1 MKTINCFRSIVAL
14 VAALLLANSPAWAA
28 DGKGI
33 AVLNTAVN
41 GGNGVAYVAISGNA
55 MGTKTSE
62 TQNSGTL
69 GNQPKSFD
77 IVAIPNRGYE
87 FEKWTLSGDGSP
99 SFTSGSTT
107 TPSGTIRMNTG
118 SPVNFIVHWDGTNTA
133 TATAKFKPAGAA
145 FNVKYAAADNGDY
158 TIVGPSGSPAYG
170 SPVEG
175 NNVSYITYTGDP
187 IKLTAT
193 PAPGYTFI
201 RYYTIDG
208 AGNVKTLGELYKTEQ
223 QTVNIK
229 NLDDYSGTIYVCAEF
244 SNRPFAIGE
253 RTFETLDAATQA
265 VKTSSNKTILVIN
278 NTTVAAG
285 NYTLPSGVT
294 LLIPKNAT
302 QTSPETT
309 LVRTLDKTPTPS
321 MYRKLTFANGANLIV
336 NGTIEV
342 GGTQSAGAQGR
353 TGAGIPVGTYGQIEL
368 QAGSSITLN
377 NGANLR
383 AWGFITGLGEIDAR
397 RGSKVYEQFQMYDW
411 KGGSH
416 SAGLLGNEK
425 GVFPVNQ
432 YFIQNVEAP
441 TTYHP
446 GASLIGATSIAVS
459 NIEIS
464 GLSYSKTTIIISSNN
479 IGIVGVDGTTS
490 MFLMDNEDVSEDTWV
505 RKWYD
510 TTNDKQVYEVNSSA
524 KLGAMEINLSGVPIL
539 GDLDFDTKNYT
550 LPITSNLKIHILDGK
565 MGVKY
570 NTVMLPGAEIEIDKT
585 ATVTIENGMAL
596 YLYDAEQ
603 WGKYIFSDAYAQPVL
618 YSPSAPENHG
628 RHTPVA
634 RAGSWV
640 NSSGWWYVLDKPASA
655 TINVHGTFD
664 VKGAL
669 YTTEN
674 GANIY
679 SSIADAGTVYFSS
692 DAAAN
697 SEVSQPSAYEVQTT
711 DMVIVELPKASKITY
726 ATESCTS
733 AKLKNDAG
741 SAYSDGDGY
750 SETAGTDAGQS
761 FCFIDIDKDGKGEW
775 VSLTTDGCFVY
786 DSEGIYYAKPSDY
799 VALQNG
805 KTPNADHTY
814 SSADGSRTFIL
825 ICDDKQT
832 DCQWWQVTYHAESGL
847 YYCAKN
853 GIYYFFDEDIDLWV
867 EKKYTITWLNYDGN
881 PVLDEN
887 DEEITYFV
895 PYGSMPKYNNSTPT
909 RLDDPGYY
917 TYDFVR
923 WTPEFTPVT
932 SDVSYTAVY
941 ERNPVMYTIT
951 WKNANNTEREVGY
964 FQRDSMPVCRT
975 EPAGMGTS
983 WEWTPVVEPVTGNA
997 TYTLHALTTPKTSF
1011 TVTWKNFNGS
1021 TLQTLETDEN
1031 VPSGTIPTYDGE
1043 DPEKDPL
1050 DDVEFIWNK
1059 NDGWT
1064 PAISPVTA
1072 DIVYMAKYTE
1082 QPITYAI
1089 TWKNGNETLLEQ
1101 NVSPN
1106 TVPQYT
1112 GATPTKPSDETY
1124 NYAFSGWDSEIE
1136 AATEDAIYTAQ
1147 FSATPKDK
1155 SVSTAETVEE
1165 GKQQTVTNL
1174 TITSTGTLTIPS
1186 TSRINAENLILEA
1199 TNTTSGQLISNLN
1212 TSINTVN
1219 AYFDWTP
1226 NGNAGTQ
1233 YRTWYAIAVP
1243 WEVDA
1248 EEGIFIKDGRHLV
1261 LGRDF
1266 DLVWYDGKERAAN
1279 GDGFDCW
1286 KYVEYENDKI
1296 MHPGRLYMMYFGPTG
1311 IQTVRFAK
1319 KSGAAVI
1326 YNSPVSVET
1335 YAVGTGD
1342 NKDGNWNGIANP
1354 RTYYASLGTGAS
1366 YAQVLNNGS
1375 LDDYQV
1381 NHPENNPVYK
1391 TINLASST
1399 FNVGKPLF
1407 VQAVN
1412 PQSVIVNKAASANIV
1427 YSAPKRD
1434 RANNM
1439 PEGIDAVFAVTI
1451 GTETNHTADNLFIQA
1466 TEDEKEDTYVIG
1478 QDLAKGG
1485 VAKTIPQLWVNR
1497 YDAKLSVNT
1506 QVLLNGVA
1514 EYPLT
1519 IFAPNAGEYVIN
1531 TDNTYEDYDLYLTR
1545 NGEAVWNL
1553 SNGEYTFSLSQGN
1566 TSEYG
1571 LRLSARKSPSV
1582 ATGVDEAVVDAQ
1594 GEIKKVIINDQ
1605 VFIIR
1610 GDQVYSID
1618 GQLVK

>member
-1 MKTINCFRSIVAL
+1 MKKLLYSLSML
-14 VAALLLANSPAWAA
+14 VCLLGVSENVWAA
-28 DGKGI
+28 DFYAALRVSVQSGGKIKVIREGESVMTDYSTYSTSQQTATSPSVARNSDYI
-33 AVLNTAVN
+33 FEIGATPAVRGKKFN
-41 GGNGVAYVAISGNA
+41 GWSNFGGSGSA
-55 MGTKTSE
+55 KFVSGYSKTSPIAKV
-62 TQNSGTL
+62 TM
-69 GNQPKSFD
+69 KS
-77 IVAIPNRGYE
+77 
-87 FEKWTLSGDGSP
+87 S
-99 SFTSGSTT
+99 SGSL
-107 TPSGTIRMNTG
+107 GG
-118 SPVNFIVHWDGTNTA
+118 LFGGTNTA
-133 TATAKFKPAGAA
+133 TVTANFVDDPDFVDVTYLSAPAGS
-145 FNVKYAAADNGDY
+145 GSY
-158 TIVGPSGSPAYG
+158 TVTGPSGYG
-170 SPVEG
+170 TVTIG
-175 NNVSYITYTGDP
+175 NNSTYKTYSGDVLR
-187 IKLTAT
+187 LTAT
-193 PAPGYTFI
+193 PAAGYTFI
-201 RYYTIDG
+201 RFYTMD
-208 AGNVKTLGELYKTEQ
+208 ASGNVKTLGNLYETQ
-223 QTVNIK
+223 QDVNIK
-229 NLDDYSGTIYVCAEF
+229 NLDDMSGVVSVGVDIA
-244 SNRPFAIGE
+244 SQPFAIGA
-253 RTFETLDAATQA
+253 RTFETLDAAIQA

-294 LLIPKNAT
+294 LLVPKNAT

-336 NGTIEV
+336 NGSIEV

-368 QAGSSITLN
+368 QAGSKVTLN

-416 SAGLLGNEK
+416 SAGLLGNKK

-446 GASLIGATSIAVS
+446 GSSLIGATSIAVS

-464 GLSYSKTTIIISSNN
+464 GLSYTKTTIIISSNN

-490 MFLMDNEDVSEDTWV
+490 MFLMDEADVSEDTWV

-539 GDLDFDTKNYT
+539 GDLDFDTQNYT

-585 ATVTIENGMAL
+585 ATVTIENEMAL

-679 SSIADAGTVYFSS
+679 SSIADAGTMYFSNA
-692 DAAAN
+692 AAAN

-711 DMVIVELPKASKITY
+711 DMIIVELPKASKITY
-726 ATESCTS
+726 ATATCTS

-825 ICDDKQT
+825 ICDDEQT
-832 DCQWWQVTYHAESGL
+832 DCQWWQVTYHEESGL

-909 RLDDPGYY
+909 RQDDPGYY

-975 EPAGMGTS
+975 EPTGMGTS
-983 WEWTPVVEPVTGNA
+983 WEWSPVVEPVTGNK
-997 TYTLHALTTPKTSF
+997 TYTLQAIVTPKTSF

-1021 TLQTLETDEN
+1021 TLETLETDTD
-1031 VPSGTIPTYDGE
+1031 VPAGTIPTYNGE
-1043 DPEKDPL
+1043 DPSKASL
-1050 DDVEFIWNK
+1050 DDVRFIWNPE
-1059 NDGWT
+1059 DGWT
-1064 PAISPVTA
+1064 PAVSPVTA
-1072 DIVYMAKYTE
+1072 DVVYVAKYTE

-1089 TWKNGNETLLEQ
+1089 TWKNYDYTDLLVQ
-1101 NVSPN
+1101 NVTPN

-1124 NYAFSGWDSEIE
+1124 NYAFSGWDSEIV
-1136 AATEDAIYTAQ
+1136 AATVDAIYTAQ

-1174 TITSTGTLTIPS
+1174 TITSTGQLTIPS
-1186 TSRINAENLILEA
+1186 TSRINAENLILEG

-1233 YRTWYAIAVP
+1233 YRTWYAVAVP
-1243 WEVDA
+1243 WEVNA
-1248 EEGIFIKDGRHLV
+1248 ETGIFIKDGRHLV
-1261 LGRDF
+1261 LGSDF
-1266 DLVWYDGKERAAN
+1266 DLVWYDGGERAAN
-1279 GDGFDCW
+1279 GDGFNCW
-1286 KYVEYENDKI
+1286 KYVEYETDKI
-1296 MHPGRLYMMYFGPTG
+1296 MHPGKSYMMYFGPTG
-1311 IQTVRFAK
+1311 IQTIRFAK
-1319 KSGAAVI
+1319 ASGSAVI
-1326 YNSPVSVET
+1326 YNSPINVET
-1335 YAVGTGD
+1335 YDLGTGVTTD
-1342 NKDGNWNGIANP
+1342 ANWNGIANP
-1354 RTYYASLGTGAS
+1354 RTYYVSLGTGAS
-1366 YAQVLNNGS
+1366 FAQVLGNGS
-1375 LDDYQV
+1375 LDAYFA
-1381 NHPENNPVYK
+1381 NPEAPVYT
-1391 TINLASST
+1391 TIDVDASK
-1399 FNVGKPLF
+1399 FIVGQPIF

-1412 PQSVIVNKAASANIV
+1412 PQPVVVTKETSAGIVNAA
-1427 YSAPKRD
+1427 PR
-1434 RANNM
+1434 RARTNNL
-1439 PEGIDAVFAVTI
+1439 PDDIAARYAVHIALDGHAST
-1451 GTETNHTADNLFIQA
+1451 DNLFIQV
-1466 TEDEKEDTYVIG
+1466 TEEEKEDTYVLG
-1478 QDLAKGG
+1478 QDLSKGG
-1485 VAKTIPQLWVNR
+1485 VAKTMPQLWVNR
-1497 YDAKLSVNT
+1497 YNSKLSVNT
-1506 QVLLNGVA
+1506 QSLTNDVA

-1519 IFAPNAGEYVIN
+1519 IFAPKAGEYVIN
-1531 TDNTYEDYDLYLTR
+1531 TENAYDDYDLYLTR

-1553 SNGEYTFSLSQGN
+1553 SNGEFTFSLSQGN

-1582 ATGVDEAVVDAQ
+1582 ATGVDEALVDAQ
-1594 GEIKKVIINDQ
+1594 GKTRKVIINDK

-1610 GDQVYSID
+1610 GENVYSID

>member
-41 GGNGVAYVAISGNA
+41 GGNGVAYVAISGNT

-62 TQNSGTL
+62 TQNSSTL

-87 FEKWTLSGDGSP
+87 FENWTLSGKGSP

-107 TPSGTIRMNTG
+107 TPSGTIQMNTG
-118 SPVNFIVHWDGTNTA
+118 SPVNFIFHLDGTNTA

-336 NGTIEV
+336 NGSIEV

-539 GDLDFDTKNYT
+539 GDLDFDTKNYA

-669 YTTEN
+669 YTTAG

-697 SEVSQPSAYEVQTT
+697 SEVSQPSDYEVQTT
-711 DMVIVELPKASKITY
+711 DMVIVQIPKASKITY

-733 AKLKNDAG
+733 AKLKNDEG
-741 SAYSDGDGY
+741 SVYSNGDGY
-750 SETAGTDAGQS
+750 SETADTEAGQS
-761 FCFIDIDKDGKGEW
+761 FCFIDIDGDDKGEW

-825 ICDDKQT
+825 ICDDEQT
-832 DCQWWQVTYHAESGL
+832 DCQWWQVTYHEESGL

-923 WTPEFTPVT
+923 WTPDFTPVT

-951 WKNANNTEREVGY
+951 WQNANGTEREVDY

-975 EPAGMGTS
+975 QPADMS
-983 WEWTPVVEPVTGNA
+983 ALEWRPAVAAVTGNA
-997 TYTLHALTTPKTSF
+997 TYRLYPKDNVGPYDIKFVNWNGAQIGATQSVAKGSMPNVPADPTKPALDDVEFIFAGWSPEVVAATAAATYTATF
-1011 TVTWKNFNGS
+1011 TEQPITYTILWKNYDDA
-1021 TLQTLETDEN
+1021 TLETDEN
-1031 VPSGTIPTYDGE
+1031 V
-1043 DPEKDPL
+1043 
-1050 DDVEFIWNK
+1050 
-1059 NDGWT
+1059 
-1064 PAISPVTA
+1064 A
-1072 DIVYMAKYTE
+1072 
-1082 QPITYAI
+1082 
-1089 TWKNGNETLLEQ
+1089 
-1101 NVSPN
+1101 PN
-1106 TVPQYT
+1106 AVPQYN

-1124 NYAFSGWDSEIE
+1124 NYAFSGWDSEIV

-1174 TITSTGTLTIPS
+1174 TITSTGQLTIPS
-1186 TSRINAENLILEA
+1186 TSRINAENLILEG

-1233 YRTWYAIAVP
+1233 YRTWYAVAVP
-1243 WEVDA
+1243 WEVNA
-1248 EEGIFIKDGRHLV
+1248 ETGIFIKDGRHLV
-1261 LGRDF
+1261 LGSDF
-1266 DLVWYDGKERAAN
+1266 DLVWYDGEERAAN
-1279 GDGFDCW
+1279 GDGFNCW
-1286 KYVEYENDKI
+1286 KYVEYETDKI
-1296 MHPGRLYMMYFGPTG
+1296 MHPGKSYMMYFGPTG
-1311 IQTVRFAK
+1311 IQTIRFAK
-1319 KSGAAVI
+1319 ASGSAVI
-1326 YNSPVSVET
+1326 YNSPINVET
-1335 YAVGTGD
+1335 YDLGTGVTTD
-1342 NKDGNWNGIANP
+1342 ANWNGIANP
-1354 RTYYASLGTGAS
+1354 RTYYVSLGTGAS
-1366 YAQVLNNGS
+1366 FAQVLGNGS
-1375 LDDYQV
+1375 LDAYFA
-1381 NHPENNPVYK
+1381 NPEAPVYT
-1391 TINLASST
+1391 TIDVDASK
-1399 FNVGKPLF
+1399 FIVGQPIF

-1412 PQSVIVNKAASANIV
+1412 PQPVVVTKETSAGIVNAA
-1427 YSAPKRD
+1427 PR
-1434 RANNM
+1434 RARTNNL
-1439 PEGIDAVFAVTI
+1439 PDDIAARYAVHIALDGHAST
-1451 GTETNHTADNLFIQA
+1451 DNLFIQV
-1466 TEDEKEDTYVIG
+1466 TEEEKEDTYVLG
-1478 QDLAKGG
+1478 QDLSKGG
-1485 VAKTIPQLWVNR
+1485 VAKTLPQLWVNR
-1497 YDAKLSVNT
+1497 YNSKLSVNT
-1506 QVLLNGVA
+1506 QSLTNDVA

-1519 IFAPNAGEYVIN
+1519 IFAPKAGEYVIN
-1531 TDNTYEDYDLYLTR
+1531 TENAYDDYDLYLTR

-1553 SNGEYTFSLSQGN
+1553 SNGEYTFSLPQGN

-1594 GEIKKVIINDQ
+1594 GEIKKVIINDK

-1610 GDQVYSID
+1610 GENVYSVD